1 MEHCMESIDYLKY
14 YTNTLKGNLVS
25 PIRPYES
32 KEETGLELFERYAE
46 TFVLLLKFYRQEIG
60 RASCRE
66 RVYRRV

>member
-32 KEETGLELFERYAE
+32 KEET
-46 TFVLLLKFYRQEIG
+46 I
-60 RASCRE
+60 
-66 RVYRRV
+66 